1 MEETW
6 KRREYETWDEAFR
19 GLAPAVRQQSVR
31 VAAYT
36 QALFVQAC
44 SGPFGKD
51 TREGSEEMRGAYA
64 DLAYKCGMYHQ
75 IGKALVPPEYQVWQP
90 DFTEEE
96 RAVYRKYTADGRALA
111 TALQE
116 GGGREK
122 RRETKNIP
130 WRMIRESCE
139 QHMERWDGS
148 GYPAG
153 RKGPTISPIAQIV
166 GIAKELDRLVSQTRS
181 ETPFEDA
188 YRTLVAQSGEEW
200 SPALITV
207 LEQAKEKCRA
217 VYEKYIHYT
226 LTLPMTVPLVLKR
239 KDRPMGLKY
248 RPMVSGIDGDVT
260 GYEAI
265 PWFAGLPDGSED
277 TEGVADIEEMLR
289 RNDLIAD
296 VSFYLLYEAADALL
310 RVENCKIPCSG
321 VLVDMMPAFYTLES
335 QLERLDQLYRDQ
347 PIPKEKLLLT
357 IPMDFLMSLD
367 MARADMLRRYTR
379 HGVRLAAEGYDP
391 GKLPPEKLRDLGITA
406 LRPDPALYLKD
417 SSVSAIR
424 SLQEAGFTVLAGGAD
439 SYDVLSWLSELGLSG
454 ISGTMTGLCVNE
466 DDLIRDG
473 LNRQR

>member
-96 RAVYRKYTADGRALA
+96 RAVYRKYTTDGRALA

-116 GGGREK
+116 GGKEK

-153 RKGPTISPIAQIV
+153 RKGPNISPIAQIV
-166 GIAKELDRLVSQTRS
+166 GIAKELDRLASQTRS

-188 YRTLVAQSGEEW
+188 YRTLVSQGGEEW

-207 LEQAKEKCRA
+207 LEQAREKCRA

-248 RPMVSGIDGDVT
+248 RPMVSGIDGAVT

-265 PWFAGLPDGSED
+265 PWFAGLPDGSEE

-321 VLVDMMPAFYTLES
+321 VLVDMMPAFYALES

-357 IPMDFLMSLD
+357 IPTDFLLSLD

-391 GKLPPEKLRDLGITA
+391 DKLPPEKLRDLGITA
-406 LRPDPALYLKD
+406 LRPDPALYLKE

-454 ISGTMTGLCVNE
+454 ISGTMTGLCVQE

>member
-1 MEETW
+1 M
-6 KRREYETWDEAFR
+6 
-19 GLAPAVRQQSVR
+19 
-31 VAAYT
+31 
-36 QALFVQAC
+36 
-44 SGPFGKD
+44 
-51 TREGSEEMRGAYA
+51 
-64 DLAYKCGMYHQ
+64 
-75 IGKALVPPEYQVWQP
+75 
-90 DFTEEE
+90 
-96 RAVYRKYTADGRALA
+96 
-111 TALQE
+111 
-116 GGGREK
+116 
-122 RRETKNIP
+122 
-130 WRMIRESCE
+130 
-139 QHMERWDGS
+139 
-148 GYPAG
+148 
-153 RKGPTISPIAQIV
+153 
-166 GIAKELDRLVSQTRS
+166 GIAKELDRLASQTRS

-188 YRTLVAQSGEEW
+188 YRTLVAQGGEEW
-200 SPALITV
+200 SPALVTV

-357 IPMDFLMSLD
+357 IPTDFLLTLD
-367 MARADMLRRYTR
+367 MARGDMLRRYTR

-454 ISGTMTGLCVNE
+454 ISGTMTGLCVSE

>member
-1 MEETW
+1 
-6 KRREYETWDEAFR
+6 
-19 GLAPAVRQQSVR
+19 
-31 VAAYT
+31 
-36 QALFVQAC
+36 
-44 SGPFGKD
+44 
-51 TREGSEEMRGAYA
+51 
-64 DLAYKCGMYHQ
+64 
-75 IGKALVPPEYQVWQP
+75 
-90 DFTEEE
+90 
-96 RAVYRKYTADGRALA
+96 
-111 TALQE
+111 
-116 GGGREK
+116 
-122 RRETKNIP
+122 
-130 WRMIRESCE
+130 MIRESCE

-153 RKGPTISPIAQIV
+153 RKGPNISPIAQIV
-166 GIAKELDRLVSQTRS
+166 GIAKELDRLASQTRS

-188 YRTLVAQSGEEW
+188 YRTLVAQGGEEW
-200 SPALITV
+200 SPALVTV
-207 LEQAKEKCRA
+207 LERAKEKCWA

-239 KDRPMGLKY
+239 KDRPMGVKY
-248 RPMVSGIDGDVT
+248 RPMVSGIDGAVI

-265 PWFAGLPDGSED
+265 PWFAGLPDGSEE

-289 RNDLIAD
+289 RNGLIVD

-310 RVENCKIPCSG
+310 RVENCNIPCSG
-321 VLVDMMPAFYTLES
+321 VLVDMMPAFYALES

-357 IPMDFLMSLD
+357 IPTDFLLSLD

-391 GKLPPEKLRDLGITA
+391 AKLPPEKLRDLGITA

-439 SYDVLSWLSELGLSG
+439 SYDVFSWLSELGLSG

>member
-96 RAVYRKYTADGRALA
+96 RAVYRKYTTDGRALA

-153 RKGPTISPIAQIV
+153 RKGPNISPIAQIV

-248 RPMVSGIDGDVT
+248 RPMVSGIDGAVT

-321 VLVDMMPAFYTLES
+321 VLVDMMPAFYALES

-357 IPMDFLMSLD
+357 IPTDFLLTLD

-391 GKLPPEKLRDLGITA
+391 AKLPPEKLRDLGITA

-439 SYDVLSWLSELGLSG
+439 SYDVFSWLSELGLSG

>member
-1 MEETW
+1 
-6 KRREYETWDEAFR
+6 
-19 GLAPAVRQQSVR
+19 
-31 VAAYT
+31 
-36 QALFVQAC
+36 
-44 SGPFGKD
+44 
-51 TREGSEEMRGAYA
+51 
-64 DLAYKCGMYHQ
+64 
-75 IGKALVPPEYQVWQP
+75 
-90 DFTEEE
+90 
-96 RAVYRKYTADGRALA
+96 
-111 TALQE
+111 
-116 GGGREK
+116 
-122 RRETKNIP
+122 
-130 WRMIRESCE
+130 
-139 QHMERWDGS
+139 
-148 GYPAG
+148 
-153 RKGPTISPIAQIV
+153 
-166 GIAKELDRLVSQTRS
+166 
-181 ETPFEDA
+181 
-188 YRTLVAQSGEEW
+188 
-200 SPALITV
+200 
-207 LEQAKEKCRA
+207 
-217 VYEKYIHYT
+217 
-226 LTLPMTVPLVLKR
+226 
-239 KDRPMGLKY
+239 MGLKY
-248 RPMVSGIDGDVT
+248 RPMVSGIDGAVT

-265 PWFAGLPDGSED
+265 PWFAGLPDGSEE

-357 IPMDFLMSLD
+357 IPADFLMSLD

>member
-96 RAVYRKYTADGRALA
+96 RAVYRKYTTDGRALA

-116 GGGREK
+116 GGKEK

-153 RKGPTISPIAQIV
+153 RKGPNISPIAQIV
-166 GIAKELDRLVSQTRS
+166 GIAKELDRLASQTRS

-188 YRTLVAQSGEEW
+188 YRTLVAQGGEEW
-200 SPALITV
+200 SPALVTV

-239 KDRPMGLKY
+239 KDRPMGVKY
-248 RPMVSGIDGDVT
+248 RPMVSGIDGAVI

-265 PWFAGLPDGSED
+265 PWFAGLPDGSEE

-289 RNDLIAD
+289 RNGLIVD

-321 VLVDMMPAFYTLES
+321 VLVDMMPAFYAMES

-357 IPMDFLMSLD
+357 IPTDFLLSLD

-391 GKLPPEKLRDLGITA
+391 AKLPPEKLRDLGITA

-439 SYDVLSWLSELGLSG
+439 SYDVFSWLSELGLSG

>member
-96 RAVYRKYTADGRALA
+96 RAVYRKYTTDGRALA

-116 GGGREK
+116 GGKEK

-153 RKGPTISPIAQIV
+153 RKGPNISPIAQIV

-248 RPMVSGIDGDVT
+248 RPLVSGIDGDVT

-357 IPMDFLMSLD
+357 IPTDFLLTLD

-439 SYDVLSWLSELGLSG
+439 SYDVFSWLSELGLSG

>member
-1 MEETW
+1 M
-6 KRREYETWDEAFR
+6 
-19 GLAPAVRQQSVR
+19 GLCPAVRQQSVR

-36 QALFVQAC
+36 QVLYNEAC
-44 SGPFGKD
+44 EKHFAQSPEYKEYPDRIKG
-51 TREGSEEMRGAYA
+51 RYSE
-64 DLAYKCGMYHQ
+64 LAYKCGMYHQ

-96 RAVYRKYTADGRALA
+96 RAVYRKYTTDGRALA

-153 RKGPTISPIAQIV
+153 RKGPNISPIAQIV

-310 RVENCKIPCSG
+310 RVENCKIPCSS

-357 IPMDFLMSLD
+357 IPTDFLLTLD
-367 MARADMLRRYTR
+367 MARGDMLRRYTR

>member
-1 MEETW
+1 
-6 KRREYETWDEAFR
+6 
-19 GLAPAVRQQSVR
+19 
-31 VAAYT
+31 
-36 QALFVQAC
+36 
-44 SGPFGKD
+44 
-51 TREGSEEMRGAYA
+51 MRGAYA

-96 RAVYRKYTADGRALA
+96 RAVYRKYTTDGRALA

-248 RPMVSGIDGDVT
+248 RPLVSGIDGAVT

-357 IPMDFLMSLD
+357 IPADFLMSLD

-391 GKLPPEKLRDLGITA
+391 GKLPPEKLRDLGITPCG
-406 LRPDPALYLKD
+406 RT
-417 SSVSAIR
+417 R
-424 SLQEAGFTVLAGGAD
+424 RCT
-439 SYDVLSWLSELGLSG
+439 
-454 ISGTMTGLCVNE
+454 
-466 DDLIRDG
+466 
-473 LNRQR
+473 

>member
-96 RAVYRKYTADGRALA
+96 RAVYRKYTTDGRALA

-116 GGGREK
+116 GGKEK

-153 RKGPTISPIAQIV
+153 RKGPNISPIAQIV
-166 GIAKELDRLVSQTRS
+166 GIAKELDRLASQTRS

-188 YRTLVAQSGEEW
+188 YRTLVAQGGEEW
-200 SPALITV
+200 SPALVTV

-239 KDRPMGLKY
+239 KDRPMGVKY
-248 RPMVSGIDGDVT
+248 RPMVSGIDGAVI

-265 PWFAGLPDGSED
+265 PWFAGLPDGSEE

-289 RNDLIAD
+289 RNGLIVD

-310 RVENCKIPCSG
+310 RVENCNIPCSG
-321 VLVDMMPAFYTLES
+321 VLVDMMPAFYALES

-357 IPMDFLMSLD
+357 IPTDFLLSLD

-391 GKLPPEKLRDLGITA
+391 AKLPPEKLRDLGITA

-439 SYDVLSWLSELGLSG
+439 SYDVFSWLSELGLSG

>member
-6 KRREYETWDEAFR
+6 KRRKYETWDEAFR

-96 RAVYRKYTADGRALA
+96 RAVYRKYTTDGRALA

-116 GGGREK
+116 GGKEK

-153 RKGPTISPIAQIV
+153 RKGPNISPIAQIV
-166 GIAKELDRLVSQTRS
+166 GIAKELDRLASQTRS

-188 YRTLVAQSGEEW
+188 YRTLVAQGGEEW
-200 SPALITV
+200 SPALVTV

-239 KDRPMGLKY
+239 KDRPMGVKY
-248 RPMVSGIDGDVT
+248 RPMVSGIDGAVI

-265 PWFAGLPDGSED
+265 PWFAGLPDGSEE

-289 RNDLIAD
+289 RNGLIVD

-321 VLVDMMPAFYTLES
+321 VLVDMMPAFYAMES

-357 IPMDFLMSLD
+357 IPTDFLLSLD

-391 GKLPPEKLRDLGITA
+391 AKLPPEKLRDLGITA

-439 SYDVLSWLSELGLSG
+439 SYDVFSWLSELGLSG

>member
-96 RAVYRKYTADGRALA
+96 RAVYRKYTTDGRALA

-153 RKGPTISPIAQIV
+153 RKGLTISPIAQIV

-406 LRPDPALYLKD
+406 LRLDPALYLKD

>member
-96 RAVYRKYTADGRALA
+96 RAVYRKYTTDGRALA

-153 RKGPTISPIAQIV
+153 RKEPTISPIAQIV

-357 IPMDFLMSLD
+357 IPADFLMSLD

>member
-51 TREGSEEMRGAYA
+51 TREGSEEMRGTYA

-96 RAVYRKYTADGRALA
+96 RAVYRKYTTDGRALA

-116 GGGREK
+116 GGKEK

-153 RKGPTISPIAQIV
+153 RKGPNISPIAQIV
-166 GIAKELDRLVSQTRS
+166 GIAKELDRLASQTRS

-188 YRTLVAQSGEEW
+188 YRTLVAQGGEEW
-200 SPALITV
+200 SPALVTV
-207 LEQAKEKCRA
+207 LERAKEKCRA

-239 KDRPMGLKY
+239 KDRPMGVKY
-248 RPMVSGIDGDVT
+248 RPMVSGIDGAVI

-265 PWFAGLPDGSED
+265 PWFAGLPDGSEE

-289 RNDLIAD
+289 RNGLIVD

-321 VLVDMMPAFYTLES
+321 VLVDMMPAFYAMES

-357 IPMDFLMSLD
+357 IPTDFLLSLD

-391 GKLPPEKLRDLGITA
+391 AKLPPEKLRDLGITA

-439 SYDVLSWLSELGLSG
+439 SYDVFSWLSELGLSG

>member
-96 RAVYRKYTADGRALA
+96 RAVYRKYTTDGRALA
-111 TALQE
+111 TDLQE
-116 GGGREK
+116 GGKEK

-153 RKGPTISPIAQIV
+153 RKGTNISPIAQIV
-166 GIAKELDRLVSQTRS
+166 GIAKELDRLASQTRS

-248 RPMVSGIDGDVT
+248 RPMVSGIDGAVT

-265 PWFAGLPDGSED
+265 PWFAGLPDGSEE

-310 RVENCKIPCSG
+310 RVENCRIPCSG
-321 VLVDMMPAFYTLES
+321 VLVDMMPAFYALES

-357 IPMDFLMSLD
+357 TPTDFLMSLD

-391 GKLPPEKLRDLGITA
+391 AKLSPEKLRDLGITA

-454 ISGTMTGLCVNE
+454 ISGTMTGLCVHE

>member
-96 RAVYRKYTADGRALA
+96 RAVYRKYTTDGRALA

-153 RKGPTISPIAQIV
+153 RKGPNISPIAQIV

-248 RPMVSGIDGDVT
+248 RPLVSGIDGAVT

-321 VLVDMMPAFYTLES
+321 VLVDMMPAFYALES

-357 IPMDFLMSLD
+357 IPADFLMSLD